1 MMDKIIEKT
10 EKYIRQQCMIEKGDV
25 VIAGVSGGADSV
37 CLLFVLCALRRRI
50 GFEVK
55 VCHVNHGLRG
65 AAADADE
72 AYVRELCMRF
82 HAECFVFHEN
92 VELIARNRKQSLE
105 EAGRAVRREAFAKV
119 CAGMER
125 TKIATAHHRDDNAE
139 TVLLN
144 ISRGTG
150 LRGLCGIWPVR
161 GRWIRPLL
169 WMDRNQIE
177 AFLTEQNI
185 PWCTDATNDE
195 DDYTRNRIRHHII
208 PALTEQVN
216 YGAVRHLDELSGH
229 ARELW
234 EFLDEATEKARMR
247 CTEQKN
253 QTTLFID
260 SAAFADEHMAVKRAL
275 IKRCI
280 ADTLGSEK
288 NLTAV
293 HVQDTLELLEK
304 QNGRRVNLPDGV
316 SAVKVYGG
324 IEICT
329 PDIRKN
335 EVSSEETA
343 IRIPGETR
351 IPDLGNKNAVV
362 ISCRIAGRSDVGKPD
377 QIPQKSYTKLI
388 DYDIIKYGL
397 SVRTRR
403 AGDYLTVDDRGSR
416 QKLKSY
422 FINEKIPKEERDRIR
437 LIADGSEIVWIPGRR
452 MSRAYYV
459 NERTERILEI
469 RITEEKTNVRDD

>member
-10 EKYIRQQCMIEKGDV
+10 EKYIRQQCMIEEGDV

-50 GFEVK
+50 GFDVK

-65 AAADADE
+65 DAADTDE
-72 AYVRELCMRF
+72 AYVRELCRRF
-82 HAECFVFHEN
+82 HTECFVFHEN
-92 VELIARNRKQSLE
+92 VELIARKRKQSLE
-105 EAGRAVRREAFAKV
+105 EAGRVVRREAFDKV
-119 CAGMER
+119 CAGAER
-125 TKIATAHHRDDNAE
+125 AKIATAHHRDDNAE
-139 TVLLN
+139 TILLN

-169 WMDRNQIE
+169 WMSRSQIE

-185 PWCTDATNDE
+185 PWRTDATNDE

-208 PALTEQVN
+208 PALEEQVN
-216 YGAVRHLDELSGH
+216 RGAVRHLDELSGH

-234 EFLDEATEKARMR
+234 EFLAEETEKARIR
-247 CTEQKN
+247 CTAQRNE
-253 QTTLFID
+253 TTVFID
-260 SAAFADEHMAVKRAL
+260 GAAFSGEHMAVKRAL

-280 ADTLGSEK
+280 ADALGSEK

-304 QNGRRVNLPDGV
+304 QNSRRVDLPDGV

-324 IEICT
+324 IEICASG
-329 PDIRKN
+329 ICKN
-335 EVSSEETA
+335 KVCGEETA
-343 IRIPGETR
+343 VQIPGETR
-351 IPDLGNKNAVV
+351 IPDFGNKHAAV
-362 ISCRIAGRSDVGKPD
+362 ISCRITDRSDVGQPD
-377 QIPQKSYTKLI
+377 QIPQKSYTKLM
-388 DYDIIKYGL
+388 DYDIIKHGL

-403 AGDYLTVDDRGSR
+403 PGDYLTVDDRGSR

-422 FINEKIPKEERDRIR
+422 FINEKIPKEERDRMR

-459 NERTERILEI
+459 NDRTERILEI
-469 RITEEKTNVRDD
+469 RITEEKANVRDN